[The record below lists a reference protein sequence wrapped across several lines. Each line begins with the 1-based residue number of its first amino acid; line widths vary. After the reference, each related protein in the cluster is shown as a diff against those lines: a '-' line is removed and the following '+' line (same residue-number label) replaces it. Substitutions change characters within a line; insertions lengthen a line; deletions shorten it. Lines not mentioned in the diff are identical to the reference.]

1 MKPAGIASIP
11 GRLILATV
19 TLACLVGSYFLMHQG
34 LSELTEARQTERL
47 PVTPLTALAEGPYL
61 IQSDVSSALGTEPTP
76 YARTPAVYVRYTLEE
91 EYQDSDG
98 DTRVRTLESGRRG
111 LPFQA
116 TDETGAI
123 IIDPTDALSEVEWH
137 LDRTYRRQDGDLIY
151 SEWALRPGD
160 RIHAIALSGARGET
174 LRFHGLTPFNLP
186 PLISTR
192 ALDQLGGD
200 RLFGAGLRISIATAL
215 LALGLALGLIALKV
229 HRFWVY
235 VVACTLL
242 VSGTLSVL
250 AVTRMS
256 QEWAAIL
263 SIYEGRY
270 QQLQQTQSSP
280 LQRVDVAALAQLISN
295 RTAGWLDHWM
305 YEQAVEQRLP
315 VPDLG
320 PQEAELLHQ
329 RVEQRV
335 PARYEHIRTGYVLA
349 TVSAALGLILM
360 VFAIRAVKLK
370 RLIEAVPTSDSQGL
384 SFGLSEL
391 KARITTDEDYP
402 PLRDPLNQ
410 EACVAFDYKV
420 EAKRGSGKNERW
432 STVEHRSNRVPF
444 WLADPQGK
452 VLTYPEGARIEY
464 TRTRT
469 SRRGNRRYTSRL
481 LQDQAD
487 VYCLGFAGLDAHQP
501 DRLSIQKDAG
511 TPFLISGKGEDHLV
525 LNRGAQGFAGIAASL
540 GLFLFTA
547 TTLMASDGSF
557 SPGNLLLSALIVP
570 LVLCLYA
577 TVLHY
582 NDLVFLRNRV
592 NRARANIDTVLQK
605 RHDLWPAV
613 ENLAKASMSHEK
625 ALMTTLAEMRTQP
638 KASMASTRT
647 VEQVIKG
654 EQQATSKLLAT
665 LEDYPDLKNHELIQ
679 QFMEIMS
686 DTENYLSLLRNSYTE
701 SVMIY
706 NSRIA
711 VVPDLILARL
721 FRFTPSPQF
730 TQTTGNPQTTD

>member
-1 MKPAGIASIP
+1 MKPVGIASIP
-11 GRLILATV
+11 GRLILATLTV
-19 TLACLVGSYFLMHQG
+19 ACLVGSYFLMHNG
-34 LSELTEARQTERL
+34 LSELTEARQIERL
-47 PVTPLTALAEGPYL
+47 PVTPLAALGEGPYL
-61 IQSDVSSALGTEPTP
+61 IQSNVSSALGTEPTP

-91 EYQDSDG
+91 EYQDADG

-111 LPFQA
+111 QPFEA

-123 IIDPTDALSEVEWH
+123 IIDPTDALSDVEWH
-137 LDRTYRRQDGDLIY
+137 LDRTYHRRDGDLIY

-160 RIHAIALSGARGET
+160 RIHAIALSEAIDEALTFRG
-174 LRFHGLTPFNLP
+174 LAPFNLP

-192 ALDQLGGD
+192 TLEQLGGD
-200 RLFGAGLRISIATAL
+200 RLFSAGLRISIATAL
-215 LALGLALGLIALKV
+215 LAMGLALGLIALKV

-235 VVACTLL
+235 VITCTLL

-256 QEWAAIL
+256 QEWSAIL
-263 SIYEGRY
+263 NIYEGRY
-270 QQLQQTQSSP
+270 QQLQQAQPST

-315 VPDLG
+315 VPDLET
-320 PQEAELLHQ
+320 QETELVHQ

-335 PARYEHIRTGYVLA
+335 PARYEHTQTGYVLA
-349 TVSAALGLILM
+349 TGSALLGLALM
-360 VFAIRAVKLK
+360 IFAIRAVKLK

-402 PLRDPLNQ
+402 PIQDPLKQ

-420 EAKRGSGKNERW
+420 EEKRGSGKNERW
-432 STVEHRSNRVPF
+432 STVEHRANRVPF
-444 WLADPQGK
+444 WLADHQGK
-452 VLTYPEGARIEY
+452 VLTYPDGARIEY

-469 SRRGNRRYTSRL
+469 NRQGNRRYTSRL
-481 LQDQAD
+481 LHDQAD

-511 TPFLISGKGEDHLV
+511 SPFLISGKAEDHLV
-525 LNRGAQGFAGIAASL
+525 LNRGARGFAGIAASL

-557 SPGNLLLSALIVP
+557 SPGNLLISALTVP

-577 TVLHY
+577 SVLHY

-613 ENLAKASMSHEK
+613 ENLAKASMTHEK
-625 ALMTTLAEMRTQP
+625 TLMMTLAEMRAQP
-638 KASMASTRT
+638 KASMDSTRA
-647 VEQVIKG
+647 VELAIKG
-654 EQQATSKLLAT
+654 EQQATSTLLAR
-665 LEDYPDLKNHELIQ
+665 LEDYPDLKSHEVMQ
-679 QFMEIMS
+679 QFMNIMS
-686 DTENYLSLLRNSYTE
+686 ETENYLSLLRNSYTE

-706 NSRIA
+706 NTRIA
-711 VVPDLILARL
+711 VLPDLILARL
-721 FRFTPSPQF
+721 FRFTPAPQF
-730 TQTTGNPQTTD
+730 TETTGSSRATP